1 MSAELVIRF
10 AEPEDLATIGYLAQQ
25 IWPVTYKEIL
35 TEDQIRYMMELSYS
49 PASLQ
54 KQLLQ
59 QKHRFVLAEL
69 EEEPLGFASF
79 SAQDSGVYK
88 LHKIYVH
95 PDSQGKGLGKALISF
110 VADQAKEE
118 GGNSLQLN
126 VNRYNKA
133 KDFYQHYGFRILR
146 EEDIDIGNNYF
157 MNDYI
162 MELPLETAD

>member
-1 MSAELVIRF
+1 MIRF